1 MTDIAVLSLISNL
14 DRSQI
19 QCNAS
24 SIYLEQTFVC
34 RVDTQLTFE
43 NVKRNKRS
51 ILNVN
56 LRKCPK
62 QIQHPVKDLKMELL
76 LTVIINFKPQT
87 NFAKRSILDM
97 SQVLSLALSTKNQTF
112 FKNKKRAI
120 SWFFGMVTLT
130 TQLGF

>member
-1 MTDIAVLSLISNL
+1 M
-14 DRSQI
+14 
-19 QCNAS
+19 
-24 SIYLEQTFVC
+24 C

-43 NVKRNKRS
+43 NVKRNERS